1 MSALSAAQSY
11 YLSPADDGGF
21 PDQTSL
27 RGQEENDGEGDVFT
41 ASETASTINPAL
53 TITHASRGGRRWT
66 QAAIQRLLNKYLAI
80 FSLFRGGEHPF
91 LRPYM
96 QMLCALDTAP

>member
-1 MSALSAAQSY
+1 VSALSVAQSY
-11 YLSPADDGGF
+11 YLPLAFDGSF

-27 RGQEENDGEGDVFT
+27 RGQEENDGDGHVFT
-41 ASETASTINPAL
+41 VSETANTINPAL
-53 TITHASRGGRRWT
+53 PTTHAPRRGRRWT
-66 QAAIQRLLNKYLAI
+66 QAAIRRLLNKYLAI